1 MLYTE
6 NDLEQMGF
14 TKSERDNMPEVMVVK
29 DKDMEEWKQ
38 ICNAFAKKLNA
49 EIVFVNNTS
58 CGLQFANGE
67 MAKYSVERMAEILEN
82 EEKNKNTRSDEER

>member
-49 EIVFVNNTS
+49 ELVFVNNTS